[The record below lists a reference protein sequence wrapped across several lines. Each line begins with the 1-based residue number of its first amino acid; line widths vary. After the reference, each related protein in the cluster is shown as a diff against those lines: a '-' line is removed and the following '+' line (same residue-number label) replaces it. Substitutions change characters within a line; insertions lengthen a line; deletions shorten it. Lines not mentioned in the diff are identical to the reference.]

1 MSAKKRSAL
10 YIQPLLASYRAELVE
25 KLSRNFSLTILCGNS
40 AANSGFRTIAS
51 ESAKVIEAP
60 MKPLLGGRLLW
71 QHNVRVT
78 LRQEKPELVLA
89 CANIRDLTYWWLLFW
104 ARRHGVKVFSHGQGL
119 YSKRHIGGLIA
130 WLYRTAAKLSHRYV
144 CYTELSRQTMLAA
157 GCPPEKL
164 AVADNAIRFSA
175 DAANMQKTGTEQ
187 GVLFVGRLRKQCN
200 LEQLVDAVTRLRTR
214 HPEVVLHVVGSGELE
229 ADYRARFDQVWVIF
243 HGAVYDDARILEISR
258 DCRVGCYPG
267 NAGLS
272 VVHYFA
278 LRLPPVVHSDMPAHM
293 GPEPSYVLEGVNG
306 MLFPREKKSS
316 GILAAL
322 EKIWD
327 MPAARYLELSAAAF
341 AKYEHLNSPSMG
353 QKMVSILKD
362 GIK

>member
-104 ARRHGVKVFSHGQGL
+104 ARRNGVKVFSHGQGL

-130 WLYRTAAKLSHRYV
+130 WLYRTAARLSHRYV
-144 CYTELSRQTMLAA
+144 CYTELSHQTMLAA

-164 AVADNAIRFSA
+164 AVADNAIRFSV
-175 DAANMQKTGTEQ
+175 DAADIQKTGTEQ
-187 GVLFVGRLRKQCN
+187 GVLFVGRLREECH
-200 LEQLVDAVTRLRTR
+200 LEQLIDAVARVRTR
-214 HPEVVLHVVGSGELE
+214 HPDAVLHVVGSGELE
-229 ADYRARFDQVWVIF
+229 AEYRARFDHSWVIF

-278 LRLPPVVHSDMPAHM
+278 LRLPPLVHGDMPAHM
-293 GPEPSYVLEGVNG
+293 GPEPSYVQDGVNG
-306 MLFPREKKSS
+306 VIFSRDLKAE
-316 GILAAL
+316 GIATAL

-327 MPAARYLELSAAAF
+327 MPTEEYLSMSTLAF
-341 AKYEHLNSPSMG
+341 SQYMQLNTPSLG
-353 QKMVSILKD
+353 NKMVAILQENHH
-362 GIK
+362 